1 MSPEEASGFKTGGL
15 WTMRF
20 QPTIIPGL
28 WSGMISEFSQESYND
43 KISDGNTDIRRNQK
57 KQKPGNQGKRRL
69 ILSICKESA
78 FPRGLNW
85 VSILDITISV
95 IATTTTIARKTA
107 ATTNNTM

>member
-1 MSPEEASGFKTGGL
+1 MDLKPGTVDYE
-15 WTMRF
+15 
-20 QPTIIPGL
+20 IPANNYTRSL
-28 WSGMISEFSQESYND
+28 ERHDQRVSQESYND
-43 KISDGNTDIRRNQK
+43 KISDCDRDIRRNQK

-69 ILSICKESA
+69 ILSICKEPA